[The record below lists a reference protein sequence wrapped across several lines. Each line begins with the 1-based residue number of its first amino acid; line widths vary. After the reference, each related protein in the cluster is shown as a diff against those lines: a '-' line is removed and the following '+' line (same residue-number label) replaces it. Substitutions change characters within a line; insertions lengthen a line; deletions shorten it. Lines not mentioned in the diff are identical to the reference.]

1 MTPPGQTLLLSRPPK
16 ALGLFVG
23 VSVGLHVAV
32 VVLGVLLGKF
42 DRSPTR
48 VIDQTPIKASLVRLG
63 KERDQKLLP
72 RIEKAAPPPKEV
84 KAPPQPPTPAPTPPP
99 EAAKVPSP
107 VAKPQPAPTP
117 APQPGAKTGE
127 TTKSSLFDAINKAS
141 AKPEELE
148 GAADGDPF
156 GDSATQEGE
165 RYYGAL
171 RAQVRRSYDV
181 SRTLSEQ
188 ERLHLRAEVVI
199 RIGRGGNLLDAKL
212 ARASGN
218 DLFDSAVL
226 GAVKRAAPYSPPPD
240 HLRSDLEADGILL
253 EFRP

>member
-1 MTPPGQTLLLSRPPK
+1 MSQPVQTLLDARPPK
-16 ALGLFVG
+16 ALGVFVG
-23 VSVGLHVAV
+23 VSVGLHVV
-32 VVLGVLLGKF
+32 VAIVGVMLGNI
-42 DRSPTR
+42 DRGPAR

-84 KAPPQPPTPAPTPPP
+84 KAAPKPPEPVPTPPVEKAVVPSPIARPAPAPT
-99 EAAKVPSP
+99 
-107 VAKPQPAPTP
+107 
-117 APQPGAKTGE
+117 PQPGAKTGE
-127 TTKSSLFDAINKAS
+127 TQKKPSLFDAFAKAS

-181 SRTLSEQ
+181 SRTISEQ

-199 RIGRGGNLLDAKL
+199 RIGRSGSLLDATL

-226 GAVKRAAPYSPPPD
+226 AAVKRASPFSPPPD
-240 HLRSDLEADGILL
+240 HLRQDLEADGILL